1 MDNNEKLFGEFSAV
15 SKEQWE
21 AKIHS
26 DLKGSQYNKLITKT
40 IEGVDL
46 KPYYTKEDLTKLEYL
61 NVLPNEFPYVRSS
74 KIQLNEWEIQED
86 IEIQDF
92 KDANKKALSAL
103 GKGASAILFIL
114 PDDIIPDD
122 DSFSILLN
130 EIIFDCILLSF
141 KAPGKE
147 ELILKLLSA
156 EVEKRGLDKNKI
168 NGCLNN
174 DPLGELSR
182 KGSEK
187 TENIINFQNIS
198 DFLKS
203 SAKKFPELR
212 CISINGSIFHN
223 AGTSAT
229 QELGLSLSKMVEYID
244 QLTACGLKIDEIAP
258 HFQFNFSTGSSY
270 FMEIAKIRAARLL
283 YANIIKAYKA
293 KSDRSKKIFIH
304 TSTSE
309 WNQTIYDPYVNIL
322 RGTTESMS
330 AVLGGV
336 NSLSV
341 SQFDKSFRDSTRF
354 SERIAR
360 NTQIILKEEAHL
372 NKVVDPASGSWYIE
386 SLTDSIAEK
395 AWDLFLEI
403 EEEGGFLAGLKSG
416 SIQAL
421 IDETAQ
427 LRNINIATRKEILLG
442 TNQYPNP
449 KEQNHPDLVTDKAFP
464 ENQIQE
470 NLNIKALKECRG
482 AQSFEELR
490 LSTEISGKIPVV
502 FLFNFG
508 NITWRKARAGF
519 ASGFFAC
526 AGYEIIDNH
535 GFDDLKEG
543 LKEMRKSEADI
554 VVLCSSDE
562 EYSVIAT
569 EFLSELKD
577 GQIPVIAGYP
587 KDNIVELNELGIEH
601 FIHVKSNLLEE
612 LTKFNQLLGID

>member
-1 MDNNEKLFGEFSAV
+1 MNNTERLFDEFSSV

-21 AKIHS
+21 TKIQS
-26 DLKGSQYNKLITKT
+26 DLKGSPYNKLITKT
-40 IEGVDL
+40 IEGIDL
-46 KPYYTKEDLTKLEYL
+46 KPYYTKEDLERLEYL
-61 NVLPNEFPYVRSS
+61 NVLPDEFPYVRSS

-86 IEIQDF
+86 IEVKNF
-92 KDANKKALSAL
+92 KEANTKALLAL
-103 GKGASAILFIL
+103 GKGASAILFIF
-114 PDDIIPDD
+114 PDDIIPDNE
-122 DSFSILLN
+122 SFSILMN
-130 EIIFDCILLSF
+130 EIVFDCILLSF
-141 KAPGKE
+141 KALGKE
-147 ELILKLLSA
+147 ELILNLLSF
-156 EVEKRGLDKNKI
+156 EIEKRGLDKNKI
-168 NGCLNN
+168 NGCLNC
-174 DPLGELSR
+174 DPLGELSL

-187 TENIINFQNIS
+187 TEDIINFQNVS
-198 DFLKS
+198 DLLKLS
-203 SAKKFPELR
+203 TKKIPGLR

-244 QLTACGLKIDEIAP
+244 QLTSCGLKIDEIAP

-293 KSDRSKKIFIH
+293 KNDSSHKIFIH
-304 TSTSE
+304 TTTSE
-309 WNQTIYDPYVNIL
+309 WNQTIFDPYVNIL
-322 RGTTESMS
+322 RSTTESMS

-341 SQFDKSFRDSTRF
+341 SPFDKSFRNSTRF

-386 SLTDSIAEK
+386 SLTDSIADK
-395 AWDLFLEI
+395 AWKLFLNI
-403 EEEGGFLAGLKSG
+403 EEEGGYLSGLKSG

-421 IDETAQ
+421 IGETSQ
-427 LRNINIATRKEILLG
+427 LRNKNIATRKEILLG

-449 KEQNHPDLVTDKAFP
+449 KEQNQPDLVADKAFP
-464 ENQIQE
+464 ENKSRE
-470 NLNIKALKECRG
+470 NLNIKPIIDYRG
-482 AQSFEELR
+482 AQYFEELR

-502 FLFNFG
+502 FLFNYG
-508 NITWRKARAGF
+508 NLTWRKARAGF

-535 GFDDLKEG
+535 GFDDLKEA

-562 EYSVIAT
+562 EYPSIVA
-569 EFLSELKD
+569 EFLSELKE

-587 KDNIVELNELGIEH
+587 KDNIEELKELGIEH
-601 FIHVKSNLLEE
+601 FIHVKSDLLED
-612 LTKFNQLLGID
+612 LTKFNHLLGID